1 MTSRSFLYLLST
13 ILRLPMSTV
22 QVFQAQEK
30 KIKKNEAFLP
40 FSSLL
45 FFFLNMFVV
54 HFRKRNFLIHIKK
67 VYLFT
72 SCVNCFRFIKSGSI
86 ICEFFLLFC
95 LADLFQSINITTG
108 IKWFCSF
115 LKIKPECV

>member
-30 KIKKNEAFLP
+30 KLRKMKHFYLFLLY
-40 FSSLL
+40 F
-45 FFFLNMFVV
+45 FFFLNMFVA

-115 LKIKPECV
+115 LKKKPECV